1 MRDLLF
7 PDKAH
12 CIVKGFSIDELR
24 SFCYLSNGVHEV
36 SLKRERSLLRDKS
49 GIQQ

>member
-1 MRDLLF
+1 MRGLLF

-12 CIVKGFSIDELR
+12 CIVRGFSIDEVC

-36 SLKRERSLLRDKS
+36 SLKKERSLLRGKS